1 MDVDSL
7 SERLGRYAIGASRDL
22 QAAAEMAAGERLEA
36 IVTAVWKRRGYVAV
50 ATDAGLRLAR
60 RPRLFGRAH
69 QAAFEWR
76 DLTAVD
82 STAQRA
88 FLTFGTAEVS
98 FLATPHDEFVK
109 LIETARL
116 HLHGD
121 AKPPVDELRELA
133 RRKLGRTLAFG
144 FEPLIDGLPDRLEPD
159 ERVERLAGAKLE
171 FEGLLVVTDR
181 RLLLLNAPFRR
192 ANQRVWAIPRGR
204 VLGAES
210 VEDGLRLVLEDADDV
225 TLTDFLPPER
235 RDELAVVLHRPSAAG
250 S

>member
-1 MDVDSL
+1 MDVEHL

-22 QAAAEMAAGERLEA
+22 RAAAEMAADERLEA
-36 IVTAVWKRRGYVAV
+36 VVTAVWKRRGYIAV

-60 RPRLFGRAH
+60 RPRIGRADR
-69 QAAFEWR
+69 AAYEWG

-88 FLTFGTAEVS
+88 LLTFGTEEVG

-109 LIETARL
+109 LIETARR
-116 HLHGD
+116 HAHGD
-121 AKPPVDELRELA
+121 AKPPVEELRSLA
-133 RRKLGRTLAFG
+133 RRKLGRALAWG
-144 FEPLIDGLPDRLEPD
+144 FEATIDGLPDRLEPD

-171 FEGLLVVTDR
+171 FEGLLVLTDR
-181 RLLLLNAPFRR
+181 RLLLINVPLRR
-192 ANQRVWAIPRGR
+192 ANERIWTLDRSCIRT
-204 VLGAES
+204 AEPFD
-210 VEDGLRLVLEDADDV
+210 DGLRLMVDGAEDV